1 MEGRAVAQE
10 SPGLIR
16 MKAVLHVNW
25 VTVGKLPHLLIRKIW
40 RLGWMMSKD
49 PSIPMESLW
58 LEAES

>member
-16 MKAVLHVNW
+16 MKALPHFNW
-25 VTVGKLPHLLIRKIW
+25 VTLGKLLHLLIRKIW